1 MSTLV
6 TSSKPLSALRADALV
21 LAVAAASPDTA
32 PEPRASGARVLG
44 VDGLPPRLRDALG
57 SSEALAALGVSG
69 RPDQVVRIPSGGDV
83 AAPVLVLVGLG
94 PVVTDLP
101 TPDAL
106 RRAAGAAV
114 RQLAGTASVALALP
128 TSDVE
133 RAAAVAEGALLG
145 AYSFTAYRS
154 GEPGGKAPV
163 AALTVMSSVADSREL
178 AARVERAHVV
188 AEGVAL
194 TRDLVN
200 TPPLDLFPEA
210 FAQAAADAAG
220 SLPVTVT
227 VLDDAELLAGGY
239 GGLTG
244 VGQGSSRGPRLV
256 KVDYAPRDA
265 TVHVAL
271 VGKGITFDSGGL
283 SLKPP
288 TAMETMKSDMAGA
301 AAVLGAVCAL
311 ARLGVPARV
320 TGWLALA
327 ENMPSGTAIRPSD
340 VLTMRG
346 GRTVEVLNTDAEGR
360 LVLADALVAAGEDG
374 PDAVVDVA
382 TLTGAQLVALGD
394 RVSAVM
400 AEDAGFAARVL
411 NAASRAGEELWPM
424 PLPED
429 LRTGLESTIADV
441 RSTAAGR
448 EGGMLTAGLF
458 LRDFVP
464 RLPVGSGRRRSAAP
478 DGPRVPWAH
487 LDIAGPSF
495 TTGKGHGPTGPG
507 GTGVAVATLVALVE
521 DLAER

>member
-6 TSSKPLSALRADALV
+6 TTSKPLSAVRADALV
-21 LAVAAASPDTA
+21 LAVAAASPDTVEA
-32 PEPRASGARVLG
+32 PRSEEPRVLG
-44 VDGLPPRLRDALG
+44 VDALPARLREALGTGDALR
-57 SSEALAALGVSG
+57 ALGVTG
-69 RPDQVVRIPSGGDV
+69 ARDQVVRLPGGGAV
-83 AAPVLVLVGLG
+83 AAPVVALVGLG
-94 PVVTDLP
+94 PVPEALP
-101 TPDAL
+101 AADAL

-128 TSDVE
+128 ASDVE

-145 AYSFTAYRS
+145 AYSFSAYRS
-154 GEPGGKAPV
+154 GDPSRTAPV
-163 AALTVMSSVADSREL
+163 ETLTVVSAVADVREL
-178 AARVERAHVV
+178 TRRVERAHVV

-200 TPPLDLFPEA
+200 TPALDLFPQA
-210 FAQAAADAAG
+210 FAEAASRAG
-220 SLPVTVT
+220 SSLPVDVT
-227 VLDDAELLAGGY
+227 VLDDAQLRDGGY

-244 VGQGSSRGPRLV
+244 VGQGSARGPRLV
-256 KVDYAPRDA
+256 RVDYAPRGA
-265 TVHVAL
+265 RLHVAL

-327 ENMPSGTAIRPSD
+327 ENMPSGDAIRPSD

-374 PDAVVDVA
+374 PDVVVDVA
-382 TLTGAQLVALGD
+382 TLTGAQVVALGE
-394 RVSAVM
+394 RTSAVM
-400 AEDAGFAARVL
+400 AEDAVFAAQVL
-411 NAASRAGEELWPM
+411 AAAGRAGEDFWPM

-429 LRTGLESTIADV
+429 LRQGLESSIADV
-441 RSTAAGR
+441 RSTAGR

-464 RLPVGSGRRRSAAP
+464 RRPVGSGRRRAAAE

-495 TTGKGHGPTGPG
+495 TTGKGHGPSGPG
-507 GTGVAVATLVALVE
+507 GSGVAVATLVALVE
-521 DLAER
+521 DLAGR